1 MTRDRLGFRRQTETA
16 MEPAFAELKSI
27 RPGKKKTK
35 TGIMGGW
42 GEYQVLCS
50 ANGGPYSFLLFPSYI
65 RSHLTC
71 AFGFLSLLFYLLHAS
86 RGIMIT
92 ARCPFF
98 LISLSFRLIRFH
110 AVFFLFSAWQI
121 MKDLWCFLRLFF
133 NLNWQQVENLTS
145 VKDTQFAALFS
156 LRCEKCKK
164 NFKKIRSTHF
174 VPPPSI
180 N

>member
-27 RPGKKKTK
+27 RPGKKKQVSWAGGV
-35 TGIMGGW
+35 GIK
-42 GEYQVLCS
+42 CS
-50 ANGGPYSFLLFPSYI
+50 ALRMEVLTLFFFFPPIYDRI
-65 RSHLTC
+65 WPAHLD
-71 AFGFLSLLFYLLHAS
+71 S
-86 RGIMIT
+86 
-92 ARCPFF
+92 CPFF
-98 LISLSFRLIRFH
+98 FIFYTHRAELWSQHAALSFLSLSFRLIRFH

-164 NFKKIRSTHF
+164 NLKKIRSTHF

-180 N
+180 Y